1 MQIITWLVAAM
12 FAWTP
17 AKEADRARYTEI
29 ASDLV
34 AVAYDPEEQPLFS
47 GPDGRAKTA
56 LLLASIAAHESTFR
70 ADVEDGR
77 ARGDG
82 GTSWCFMQV
91 HIGVGKTVEGWTG
104 ADVTSD
110 RKLCFRA
117 GLHIARESF
126 RMCIA
131 QPVTEKLGAYASGQC
146 GKSPES
152 RQMVSRVVAYSQHH
166 AMSDTHLAYVE
177 NSGEQVQAKHDQR
190 EAVGDS
196 VTRNDARR

>member
-29 ASDLV
+29 ASDLA
-34 AVAYDPEEQPLFS
+34 AVVYDPEEKPLYP
-47 GPDGRAKTA
+47 GEDGRAKTA

-70 ADVEDGR
+70 PDVEDGR

-82 GTSWCFMQV
+82 GSSWCFMQV
-91 HIGVGKTVEGWTG
+91 HIGAGKTLEGWSG
-104 ADVTSD
+104 ADVTAD

-126 RMCIA
+126 RMCA
-131 QPVTEKLGAYASGQC
+131 GTPPNEKLGAYASG
-146 GKSPES
+146 
-152 RQMVSRVVAYSQHH
+152 
-166 AMSDTHLAYVE
+166 
-177 NSGEQVQAKHDQR
+177 
-190 EAVGDS
+190 
-196 VTRNDARR
+196 

>member
-17 AKEADRARYTEI
+17 AKEVDRARYTEI
-29 ASDLV
+29 ASDIV
-34 AVAYDPEEQPLFS
+34 SVVYDPEEQPLFS
-47 GPDGRAKTA
+47 GADGRARTA

-70 ADVEDGR
+70 LDVEDGR

-82 GTSWCFMQV
+82 GTSWCFMQL
-91 HIGVGKTVEGWTG
+91 HIGSGKTVEGWTG
-104 ADVTSD
+104 PEVTAD

-131 QPVTEKLGAYASGQC
+131 QPLNEKLSAYASGQC
-146 GKSPES
+146 GRSAES
-152 RQMVSRVVAYSQHH
+152 RQMVSRTTAYSQHH
-166 AMSDTHLAYVE
+166 PLTDARFLYLEKS
-177 NSGEQVQAKHDQR
+177 SEQVTRKR
-190 EAVGDS
+190 ETVKET
-196 VTRNDARR
+196 VTRND